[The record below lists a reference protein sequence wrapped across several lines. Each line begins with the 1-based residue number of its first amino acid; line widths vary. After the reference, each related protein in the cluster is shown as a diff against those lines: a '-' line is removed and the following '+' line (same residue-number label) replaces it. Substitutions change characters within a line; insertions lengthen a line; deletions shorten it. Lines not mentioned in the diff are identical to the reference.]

1 MMRCLISVARLLR
14 LLKLLLCLKLKLLL
28 RQVLSCKRVRCLV
41 SHAFQFALVLDD
53 NDWVLILD
61 LALLCAFYVA
71 TLGEKVWLLGMDG
84 VRHAFNIVSSHS
96 IDEASLASAIG
107 CHDLR
112 LLRNN
117 RHHVFLLLN
126 FVRDLLTLFFR
137 CLVCR
142 WLAQLILALPVH
154 EGLEEG
160 EVERVVLDDFGD
172 LLFIFLLTVFCLGLR
187 SIIVIIFVLMLS
199 HILFIVKVALIA
211 MELAQRVLLLNI
223 LAHVDHAAPCLAL
236 LIVVRVLRGEV
247 FLRVGPLAAAR
258 HVR

>member
-1 MMRCLISVARLLR
+1 MRCLISVARLLR
-14 LLKLLLCLKLKLLL
+14 LLQLLLCLKLKLLL
-28 RQVLSCKRVRCLV
+28 RQVLGCKRVRCLV

-53 NDWVLILD
+53 NDRVLIID
-61 LALLCAFYVA
+61 RALLCAFYVA
-71 TLGEKVWLLGMDG
+71 TRGEKVWLLGMDG

-107 CHDLR
+107 CHDFR

-137 CLVCR
+137 CLVVFG

-172 LLFIFLLTVFCLGLR
+172 LLLIILLTVF
-187 SIIVIIFVLMLS
+187 
-199 HILFIVKVALIA
+199 
-211 MELAQRVLLLNI
+211 
-223 LAHVDHAAPCLAL
+223 
-236 LIVVRVLRGEV
+236 
-247 FLRVGPLAAAR
+247 
-258 HVR
+258 